1 MNKCNNE
8 NMGNT
13 ESVVPKLLGENV
25 QRFRKEKN
33 LTQVELAEKIGIT
46 QKHLSEIETG
56 IKFPSAPI
64 IEDLSKAFGK
74 PVSAL
79 FGGTDINVYD
89 MSNKVV
95 DLLMM
100 NLQPKLNLI
109 YKEIDDINKK
119 ISNMKITI
127 QTE

>member
-1 MNKCNNE
+1 MS
-8 NMGNT
+8 NT
-13 ESVVPKLLGENV
+13 ESVVPKLFGENV
-25 QRFRKEKN
+25 QRFRKEAN

-56 IKFPSAPI
+56 IKFPSASV
-64 IEDLSKAFGK
+64 IEDFAKFFRK

-89 MSNKVV
+89 LSNKFV
-95 DLLMM
+95 DLLMA
-100 NLQPKLNLI
+100 NIQPKLINI
-109 YKEIDDINKK
+109 YQRIDDLDKK

-127 QTE
+127 QTDLK

>member
-1 MNKCNNE
+1 
-8 NMGNT
+8 MGNT
-13 ESVVPKLLGENV
+13 ESVVPKLFGENV
-25 QRFRKEKN
+25 QRFRKESN

-56 IKFPSAPI
+56 IKFPSASV
-64 IEDLSKAFGK
+64 IEDLSKVFRK

-89 MSNKVV
+89 LSNKVV
-95 DLLMM
+95 DLLMA
-100 NLQPKLNLI
+100 NIQPKLINI
-109 YKEIDDINKK
+109 YQRIDELDKK

-127 QTE
+127 QTDLK